1 MANKI
6 LVFFNR
12 QYFINVVISD
22 VDFWDI
28 DRYK

>member
-6 LVFFNR
+6 SVFFNR